1 MQPDLPPSLPQPD
14 APSLEQSRRVAEYIG
29 QRIDEA
35 GGSISFAEFMHHA
48 LYAPGL
54 GYYTAGSTKF
64 GEEGDYV
71 TAPEVSSIFGRILAR
86 QCAEVLEQV
95 QGGAILEYGAGSG
108 KLAVDILDALAHRGR
123 LPSKYLIL
131 EVSPDL
137 RERQEVY
144 VCEHLPMYADL
155 VEWVDDVPDRLRGV
169 IIANEVLDSIPVE
182 RFVRRDTGVMQLRV
196 ESTGDGFG
204 FVEAPAPDNLAHYVA
219 VVEKDLG
226 QRLPD
231 GYASEVCLATSPWIG
246 GMSHALREG
255 VVFLFDYGVSRRE
268 YYANE
273 RADGWL
279 RCHFRHRA
287 HSDPLILPGIQDL
300 TAWVDFSSVAVAAVA
315 QGFDIAGY
323 TAQAQF
329 LMAGGL
335 DEEMQDFASLSLEEQ
350 VQLSQQVK
358 TLTLP
363 GEMGERFKCIALRKG
378 HIEKPSA
385 FSMADRTHTL

>member
-1 MQPDLPPSLPQPD
+1 MQPDLPPSLPRPD

-35 GGSISFAEFMHHA
+35 GGSIAFAEFMHHA

-71 TAPEVSSIFGRILAR
+71 TAPEVSSLFGRVLAR

-95 QGGAILEYGAGSG
+95 EGGAILEYGAGSG
-108 KLAVDILDALAHRGR
+108 KLAVDILDTLAHRGC

-137 RERQEVY
+137 RERQEIY
-144 VCEHLPMYADL
+144 VCEHLPLYADL
-155 VEWVDDVPDRLRGV
+155 VEWVDDVPDKLRGV

-182 RFVRRDTGVMQLRV
+182 RFVRRDAGVMQLRV
-196 ESTGDGFG
+196 EATGDGFG
-204 FVEAPAPDNLAHYVA
+204 FVEAPAPDSLRRYVA

-226 QRLPD
+226 NNLPD
-231 GYASEVCLATSPWIG
+231 GYTSEVCLATSPWIG

-255 VVFLFDYGVSRRE
+255 LVFLFDYGVSRRE
-268 YYANE
+268 YYAPE

-287 HSDPLILPGIQDL
+287 HSDPLVLPGIQDL

-323 TAQAQF
+323 SAQAQF
-329 LMAGGL
+329 LLAGGL
-335 DEEMQDFASLSLEEQ
+335 DDEMRDFASLPLEEQ

-378 HIEKPSA
+378 HITKPTA
-385 FSMADRTHTL
+385 FDLADRTHTL

>member
-1 MQPDLPPSLPQPD
+1 MQPDLPPSLPEPD
-14 APSLEQSRRVAEYIG
+14 APSVEQSRLAADYIRA
-29 QRIDEA
+29 RIDEA
-35 GGSISFAEFMHHA
+35 GGSISFAEYMHHT

-71 TAPEVSSIFGRILAR
+71 TAPEVSSVFGRVLAR
-86 QCAEVLEQV
+86 QCAEVLDQV
-95 QGGAILEYGAGSG
+95 HGGAILEYGAGSG
-108 KLAVDILDALAHRGR
+108 KLAVDILDALAHRGS

-144 VCEHLPMYADL
+144 VCEHLPLYADL

-182 RFVRRDTGVMQLRV
+182 RFVRRDAGVMQVRV
-196 ESTGDGFG
+196 VATETGFE
-204 FVEAPAPDNLAHYVA
+204 FVEAPAPDNLRRYVG
-219 VVEKDLG
+219 VVEKELG
-226 QRLPD
+226 RALAD
-231 GYASEVCLATSPWIG
+231 GYTSEVCLATSPWIG

-255 VVFLFDYGVSRRE
+255 VVFLFDYGVTRRE
-268 YYANE
+268 YYAPE

-287 HSDPLILPGIQDL
+287 HNDPLILPGIQDL
-300 TAWVDFSSVAVAAVA
+300 TAWVDFSSVAAAAVA

-323 TAQAQF
+323 SAQAQF
-329 LMAGGL
+329 LLAGGL
-335 DEEMQDFASLSLEEQ
+335 EDEMRAFASLPVEDQ
-350 VQLSQQVK
+350 VRLSQQVK

-378 HIEKPSA
+378 HISRPSA
-385 FSMADRTHTL
+385 FDLADRTHTL

>member
-1 MQPDLPPSLPQPD
+1 MQADLPPSLPRPD
-14 APSLEQSRRVAEYIG
+14 PLSLEQSRRIAAYIG
-29 QRIDEA
+29 QRIGEA
-35 GGSISFAEFMHHA
+35 SGSISFAEYMHHA

-64 GEEGDYV
+64 GDEGDYV

-95 QGGAILEYGAGSG
+95 RGGAILEFGAGSG
-108 KLAVDILDALAHRGR
+108 KLAVDMLETLARHGS

-144 VCEHLPMYADL
+144 VCEHLPMYGDL
-155 VEWVDDVPDRLRGV
+155 VEWIDDVPDRLRGV
-169 IIANEVLDSIPVE
+169 IVANEVLDSIPVE
-182 RFVRRDTGVMQLRV
+182 RFVRRDAGVMQLRV
-196 ESTGDGFG
+196 EATGDGFG
-204 FVEAPAPDNLAHYVA
+204 FVEVPAPDNLRQYVT
-219 VVEKDLG
+219 VVEEDLG
-226 QRLPD
+226 HRLPD
-231 GYASEVCLATSPWIG
+231 GFVSEVCLATSPWIG

-255 VVFLFDYGVSRRE
+255 VVFLFDYGVTRRE
-268 YYANE
+268 YYAPE

-287 HSDPLILPGIQDL
+287 HNDPLILPGIQDL
-300 TAWVDFSSVAVAAVA
+300 TAWVDFSSVAVAAIA

-323 TAQAQF
+323 AAQAQF

-335 DEEMQDFASLSLEEQ
+335 DEEMQDFSSLPLDEQ

-378 HIEKPSA
+378 HIARPSA
-385 FSMADRTHTL
+385 FSLADRAHTL

>member
-1 MQPDLPPSLPQPD
+1 MQPDLPPSLPRPD
-14 APSLEQSRRVAEYIG
+14 SPSLEQSRHVADYIG
-29 QRIDEA
+29 QRIAEA

-64 GEEGDYV
+64 GEDGDYV
-71 TAPEVSSIFGRILAR
+71 TAPEVSSIFGRVLAR

-95 QGGAILEYGAGSG
+95 EGGAILEYGAGSG
-108 KLAVDILDALAHRGR
+108 KLAVDMLEALARRGS

-144 VCEHLPMYADL
+144 VCEHLPLYADL
-155 VEWVDDVPDRLRGV
+155 VEWVDDIPDRLRGV
-169 IIANEVLDSIPVE
+169 IVANEVLDSIPVE
-182 RFVRRDTGVMQLRV
+182 RFVRRSAGVMQLRV
-196 ESTGDGFG
+196 VAEESGFE
-204 FVEAPAPDNLAHYVA
+204 FVEVPAPDNLRRYVT

-226 QRLPD
+226 HRLAD
-231 GYASEVCLATSPWIG
+231 GHMSEVCLATSPWIG

-255 VVFLFDYGVSRRE
+255 VVFLFDYGVTRRE
-268 YYANE
+268 YFAPE

-287 HSDPLILPGIQDL
+287 HNDPLILPGIQDL

-323 TAQAQF
+323 SAQAQF

-335 DEEMQDFASLSLEEQ
+335 DDEMRDFSSLPLEKQ

-378 HIEKPSA
+378 SIAKPTA
-385 FSMADRTHTL
+385 FSLADRTHTL